1 MLSMKGIKMID
12 ENFSLNSMED
22 LFFVSRRKQSE
33 HLMPSSHFHSTYE
46 AYYLLSGERYFF
58 IKDRTVL
65 LKAGDFIL
73 IQPNV
78 LHKTTNAAQPEHEK
92 IILNFREAFLPCI
105 NGSFLKTLHKAF
117 QDDYLIIH
125 FSMHYKIQF
134 EDYLLKIVNEA
145 QELKNGY
152 DNMIQSLIVQL
163 LVFISRYLEQSKPNI
178 PEYQNPMHERI
189 SQIVRYIN
197 INYKKDLTLQYVA
210 DRFFISPF
218 YLSRTFKDVTG
229 FSFVQYVNSLRIKE
243 AKKLLQET
251 SLKVYTIA
259 ERVGF
264 GSITHFNRIFKEVT
278 SHSPLYYRR
287 HS

>member
-1 MLSMKGIKMID
+1 MID

-65 LKAGDFIL
+65 IKAGDFIL
-73 IQPNV
+73 IHPNV
-78 LHKTTNAAQPEHEK
+78 LHKTANAVQPEHEK
-92 IILNFREAFLPCI
+92 IILNFKETFLPI
-105 NGSFLKTLHKAF
+105 IHGSFFQTLHPAF
-117 QDDYLIIH
+117 QNDYIIIH
-125 FSMHYKIQF
+125 FSMQYKMQF
-134 EDYLLKIVNEA
+134 EEYLLRIVKEA
-145 QELKNGY
+145 QELRNGY
-152 DNMIQSLIVQL
+152 DSMIQSLIAQL
-163 LVFISRYLEQSKPNI
+163 LVLVSRYMEQYKLDL
-178 PEYQNPMHERI
+178 PEYRNPMHERI
-189 SQIVRYIN
+189 SEIVRYIN
-197 INYKKDLTLQYVA
+197 SNYKKDLTLQYVA
-210 DRFFISPF
+210 DCFFISPY

-243 AKKLLQET
+243 AKKLLEET

-287 HS
+287 HK

>member
-1 MLSMKGIKMID
+1 MKRRKMID

-58 IKDRTVL
+58 IKDRTIQIN
-65 LKAGDFIL
+65 AGDFIL
-73 IQPNV
+73 IHPNV
-78 LHKTTNAAQPEHEK
+78 LHKTANATQPEHEK
-92 IILNFREAFLPCI
+92 IILNFREAFLPI
-105 NGSFLKTLHKAF
+105 LHESFFKTLHPAF
-117 QDDYLIIH
+117 QNDYLIIH
-125 FSMHYKIQF
+125 FSIQHKMQF
-134 EDYLLKIVNEA
+134 EDYLLRIVKEA
-145 QELKNGY
+145 QELRNGY
-152 DNMIQSLIVQL
+152 DSMIQSLIAQL
-163 LVFISRYLEQSKPNI
+163 LVFVSRYMEHYKMDL
-178 PEYQNPMHERI
+178 PEYRNPIHERI
-189 SQIVRYIN
+189 SEIVRYIN
-197 INYKKDLTLQYVA
+197 SNYKKDLTLQYVA
-210 DRFFISPF
+210 DCFFISPF

-243 AKKLLQET
+243 AKKLLEET
-251 SLKVYTIA
+251 SLKVYLIA

-287 HS
+287 QK